1 MVARIYSFN
10 DKTDKICL
18 NCIYRREIHE
28 CGIDGKYIGGLSER
42 RDLYCIDWED
52 KGKKEKT

>member
-42 RDLYCIDWED
+42 RDLYCIDWE
-52 KGKKEKT
+52 G